1 MANARVNWAL
11 ELTVADG
18 KVLPFKEITP
28 QRITAEQRGNS
39 FDVKAIQGSFVKGEG
54 RVALRMIPSNGS
66 IVLDCDLSK

>member
-1 MANARVNWAL
+1 L

-18 KVLPFKEITP
+18 KALPFKEITP

-39 FDVKAIQGSFVKGEG
+39 FEVKAIQGSFVKGEG